1 MAIRARRNYRTI
13 INTPMDSQRTSLPDS
28 ARLGVHPRV
37 WRSGTNKVLAGVV
50 GGLAERLNVSATG
63 LRWFWVLM
71 SFMTGV
77 FPGVFAYLV
86 LWAITS
92 VRPSATDRAN
102 ANDERQRY
110 PQHPYV

>member
-1 MAIRARRNYRTI
+1 
-13 INTPMDSQRTSLPDS
+13 MDSRRTSLPDS
-28 ARLGVHPRV
+28 PQLGVQPRM

-71 SFMTGV
+71 SFMTGI
-77 FPGVFAYLV
+77 FPGVLAYLM

-92 VRPSATDRAN
+92 VRTFDTDRAN
-102 ANDERQRY
+102 SNDKRQRY
-110 PQHPYV
+110 SQHPYV